1 MQVQQLIDHRR
12 NECRLTAAAQP
23 GNGKT
28 QMAINATVH
37 QRIEF
42 VFKSLHR
49 RPSLSGTLNKVT
61 SEYSKLGQIVDY
73 QFLIIAIAVFSPVRW
88 TQLLSVWSE

>member
-12 NECRLTAAAQP
+12 NECCLTAAAQP
-23 GNGKT
+23 RHGKT

-42 VFKSLHR
+42 VLSRFIAVLHCR
-49 RPSLSGTLNKVT
+49 NPEKVT

-88 TQLLSVWSE
+88 AQLLSVWSE